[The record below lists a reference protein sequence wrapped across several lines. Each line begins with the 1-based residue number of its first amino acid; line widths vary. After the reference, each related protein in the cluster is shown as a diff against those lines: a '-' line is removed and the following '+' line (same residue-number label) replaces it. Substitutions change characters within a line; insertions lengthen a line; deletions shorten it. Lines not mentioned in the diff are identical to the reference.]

1 MRKGLTRRE
10 HEVTDI
16 NEIVGILDRAKVAHV
31 GMIDDNKPYVVSM
44 NYGYIMENENLTI
57 YLHGATEGRKLDILK
72 KNPNVFIEI
81 DTDIEPFEGEKPCQY
96 GISYSSIMCEGVAEI
111 VDDVEEKKKA
121 LSILMK
127 TQTGKDFEFDD
138 RMTTIVSVIR
148 INVDSFTAKKRPKP
162 CALV

>member
-148 INVDSFTAKKRPKP
+148 I
-162 CALV
+162 